1 MKLCN
6 VHGHDDVGH
15 ENKVNVNVE
24 VVTREIEGNT
34 DITGYNVFDVDRKVS
49 DKLNSEVEKGYYELR
64 NVLKTVDFNWTI
76 V

>member
-6 VHGHDDVGH
+6 VHGHDDVGN

-24 VVTREIEGNT
+24 VMTSEIESNT
-34 DITGYNVFDVDRKVS
+34 EITGYKLFDVDRKVS

-64 NVLKTVDFNWTI
+64 NVLKRVNFNWTI
-76 V
+76 A